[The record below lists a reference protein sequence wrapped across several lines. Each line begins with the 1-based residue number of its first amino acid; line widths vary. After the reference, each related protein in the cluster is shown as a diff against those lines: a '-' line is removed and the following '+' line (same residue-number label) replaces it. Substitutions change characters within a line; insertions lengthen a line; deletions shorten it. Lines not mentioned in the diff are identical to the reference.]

1 MRVSI
6 TILGDIISI
15 HNLIPLS
22 MVNVGWERERAGGE
36 ACKIHVKMLEVCGR
50 SKTWSNFNL
59 HTFPFSETKN
69 TNYDDQQVEIWA
81 RDERERKKMK
91 RKFDLTAQGSAT
103 CERDVERI
111 TTRLTQ
117 GFCQVFWK
125 IYSNFPLYREA
136 WTWFNLLPSPSKP
149 QVCEIFRRLLS
160 RCVSPFS
167 MSTSSFRA
175 ITNWDEFDSN
185 LIGVNLRRMEIEFR
199 YMSAECAIRWC
210 EESSIFDKCDEEENV
225 LSDQIQV
232 CVRNYTRN
240 LIAYARVSERGEE
253 KLF

>member
-91 RKFDLTAQGSAT
+91 RKFDLTAQGSAA

-125 IYSNFPLYREA
+125 IYSNFPLYRGLNMIQFASITIEA
-136 WTWFNLLPSPSKP
+136 TSVWDFSTLVKSL
-149 QVCEIFRRLLS
+149 
-160 RCVSPFS
+160 CVSIFNVNQLVSSDNQLRWVWFELNWSEFETHGNWISLYERWVCDS
-167 MSTSSFRA
+167 MMWAIFNFR
-175 ITNWDEFDSN
+175 
-185 LIGVNLRRMEIEFR
+185 
-199 YMSAECAIRWC
+199 
-210 EESSIFDKCDEEENV
+210 
-225 LSDQIQV
+225 
-232 CVRNYTRN
+232 
-240 LIAYARVSERGEE
+240 
-253 KLF
+253 